1 MNRLKHIIPLLGV
14 VLLNQSCAAILSGKT
29 QQVTFQSERKATV
42 KMNMRKIGETN
53 EPIRIMKR
61 DFSKLYTIE

>member
-1 MNRLKHIIPLLGV
+1 
-14 VLLNQSCAAILSGKT
+14 LNQSCAAILSGKT